1 MRRFVDSS
9 TGAPPAVVLLCVAAV
24 VGLEGVSLH
33 AWLPNHGT
41 APMVGGGGG
50 GLQTT
55 QLRPPTVAVTFY
67 CSYITA
73 VLNR

>member
-9 TGAPPAVVLLCVAAV
+9 AV

-41 APMVGGGGG
+41 APMVGGG